1 MTVVTTADTS
11 QLYALA
17 ARHGLKLHGPLTVN
31 ELGLDYRIVIAT
43 VDDGRRWVLR
53 IPRRAEVSAKV
64 EPEARVLAML
74 KNRLPF
80 AVPDWRVANAEL
92 VAYPMLED
100 STAMVIQPGSSTPD
114 WVVPQDSEVFAES
127 FATALAALHA
137 VPISAAVD
145 AGMLI
150 RTPTQARQKVA
161 DDVDRVR
168 REFVVNDK
176 RLHRWQ
182 RWLDDDS
189 SWPDFS
195 VVVHGDLY
203 VGHVLI
209 DNTERVSGMI
219 DWSEARVDDPAI
231 DMAAQDSE
239 LPKLGH
245 VAGLSVERVS
255 SLKAVIGNV
264 AILGGPALG
273 GAAIG
278 LLGAAPTLGLTA
290 FCSVLAGLLG
300 AWVLPARAARTMT
313 TTATLSMRA
322 GVAFLWSEPLLR
334 PLFGIVMIFV
344 GIVGANGSVI
354 MPALF
359 VDAGRQVAE
368 LGLFSSMMGAGGLLG
383 IAIHASVGA
392 RISAQNWL
400 AVAFCGSA
408 VGSLLLSQL
417 PGVPVLMLLG
427 ALVGLLTGSVSPI
440 LNAAIYNRTPPELLG
455 RVLGTVS
462 AVMLSASPMV
472 MLAAGAFVDLAGP
485 LPGLV
490 VSAVFAG
497 LVALLSLRLQFAT
510 MAAAATASAPTHTE
524 GEH

>member
-1 MTVVTTADTS
+1 MP
-11 QLYALA
+11 LA
-17 ARHGLKLHGPLTVN
+17 PSRT
-31 ELGLDYRIVIAT
+31 LGLIAC
-43 VDDGRRWVLR
+43 VVLG
-53 IPRRAEVSAKV
+53 AAFD
-64 EPEARVLAML
+64 A
-74 KNRLPF
+74 
-80 AVPDWRVANAEL
+80 
-92 VAYPMLED
+92 
-100 STAMVIQPGSSTPD
+100 PG
-114 WVVPQDSEVFAES
+114 
-127 FATALAALHA
+127 
-137 VPISAAVD
+137 
-145 AGMLI
+145 
-150 RTPTQARQKVA
+150 
-161 DDVDRVR
+161 
-168 REFVVNDK
+168 
-176 RLHRWQ
+176 
-182 RWLDDDS
+182 
-189 SWPDFS
+189 
-195 VVVHGDLY
+195 
-203 VGHVLI
+203 
-209 DNTERVSGMI
+209 
-219 DWSEARVDDPAI
+219 
-231 DMAAQDSE
+231 MAAQDSE

-440 LNAAIYNRTPPELLG
+440 LNAAIYNRTPARTSRPGTRHGLGGDAVSLAHGYACGRRVCRPCWSAPWPRCIG
-455 RVLGTVS
+455 RVCGARGST
-462 AVMLSASPMV
+462 
-472 MLAAGAFVDLAGP
+472 LAPSSICYNGG
-485 LPGLV
+485 G
-490 VSAVFAG
+490 SH
-497 LVALLSLRLQFAT
+497 SLR
-510 MAAAATASAPTHTE
+510 PNPYRR
-524 GEH
+524 

>member
-1 MTVVTTADTS
+1 MSERRYSPLATLFAATFLFRIGNAVA
-11 QLYALA
+11 ALA
-17 ARHGLKLHGPLTVN
+17 LPWFVLSHTKSAAWAGATAASS
-31 ELGLDYRIVIAT
+31 VIAT
-43 VDDGRRWVLR
+43 IIGAWVGGGL
-53 IPRRAEVSAKV
+53 
-64 EPEARVLAML
+64 
-74 KNRLPF
+74 
-80 AVPDWRVANAEL
+80 
-92 VAYPMLED
+92 
-100 STAMVIQPGSSTPD
+100 
-114 WVVPQDSEVFAES
+114 
-127 FATALAALHA
+127 
-137 VPISAAVD
+137 
-145 AGMLI
+145 
-150 RTPTQARQKVA
+150 
-161 DDVDRVR
+161 VDRFGRAPVALISG
-168 REFVVNDK
+168 VVGGVAMASIP
-176 RLHRWQ
+176 L
-182 RWLDDDS
+182 LDAVGALS
-189 SWPDFS
+189 NTGLIAC
-195 VVVHGDLY
+195 VVLGAAFDAP
-203 VGHVLI
+203 G
-209 DNTERVSGMI
+209 
-219 DWSEARVDDPAI
+219 
-231 DMAAQDSE
+231 MAAQDSE

-273 GAAIG
+273 GRNRPAWRCANARADG
-278 LLGAAPTLGLTA
+278 VLLRPCRSARRVGA
-290 FCSVLAGLLG
+290 S
-300 AWVLPARAARTMT
+300 ARAARTMT

-455 RVLGTVS
+455 RVLGTVP

>member
-1 MTVVTTADTS
+1 M
-11 QLYALA
+11 
-17 ARHGLKLHGPLTVN
+17 
-31 ELGLDYRIVIAT
+31 
-43 VDDGRRWVLR
+43 
-53 IPRRAEVSAKV
+53 
-64 EPEARVLAML
+64 
-74 KNRLPF
+74 
-80 AVPDWRVANAEL
+80 
-92 VAYPMLED
+92 
-100 STAMVIQPGSSTPD
+100 
-114 WVVPQDSEVFAES
+114 PQDSEVFAES

-231 DMAAQDSE
+231 DMAAHLMVFGEEGLAKLLLTYEAAGGRVWPRLAHHIAERLAFGAVTYALFALDSGNEEYLAAAKAQLATSGMSERRYSPLATLFAATFLFRIGNAVAALALPWFVLSHTKSAAWAGATAASSVIATIIGAWVGGGLVDRFGRAPVALISGVVGGVAMASIPLLDAVGALSNTGLIACVVLGAAFDAPGMAAQDSE

-273 GAAIG
+273 GPQSA
-278 LLGAAPTLGLTA
+278 
-290 FCSVLAGLLG
+290 CLA
-300 AWVLPARAARTMT
+300 
-313 TTATLSMRA
+313 
-322 GVAFLWSEPLLR
+322 LR
-334 PLFGIVMIFV
+334 QRSG
-344 GIVGANGSVI
+344 
-354 MPALF
+354 
-359 VDAGRQVAE
+359 
-368 LGLFSSMMGAGGLLG
+368 
-383 IAIHASVGA
+383 
-392 RISAQNWL
+392 
-400 AVAFCGSA
+400 
-408 VGSLLLSQL
+408 
-417 PGVPVLMLLG
+417 
-427 ALVGLLTGSVSPI
+427 
-440 LNAAIYNRTPPELLG
+440 
-455 RVLGTVS
+455 
-462 AVMLSASPMV
+462 
-472 MLAAGAFVDLAGP
+472 
-485 LPGLV
+485 
-490 VSAVFAG
+490 
-497 LVALLSLRLQFAT
+497 
-510 MAAAATASAPTHTE
+510 
-524 GEH
+524 

>member
-1 MTVVTTADTS
+1 MSERRYSPLATLFAATFLFRIGNAVA
-11 QLYALA
+11 ALA
-17 ARHGLKLHGPLTVN
+17 LPWFVLSHTKSAAWAGATAASS
-31 ELGLDYRIVIAT
+31 VIAT
-43 VDDGRRWVLR
+43 IIGAWVGGGL
-53 IPRRAEVSAKV
+53 
-64 EPEARVLAML
+64 
-74 KNRLPF
+74 
-80 AVPDWRVANAEL
+80 
-92 VAYPMLED
+92 
-100 STAMVIQPGSSTPD
+100 
-114 WVVPQDSEVFAES
+114 
-127 FATALAALHA
+127 
-137 VPISAAVD
+137 
-145 AGMLI
+145 
-150 RTPTQARQKVA
+150 
-161 DDVDRVR
+161 VDRFGRAPVALISG
-168 REFVVNDK
+168 VVGGVAMASIP
-176 RLHRWQ
+176 L
-182 RWLDDDS
+182 LDAVGALS
-189 SWPDFS
+189 NTGLIAC
-195 VVVHGDLY
+195 VVLGAAFDAP
-203 VGHVLI
+203 G
-209 DNTERVSGMI
+209 
-219 DWSEARVDDPAI
+219 
-231 DMAAQDSE
+231 MAAQDSE

-322 GVAFLWSEPLLR
+322 GVAFS
-334 PLFGIVMIFV
+334 
-344 GIVGANGSVI
+344 GANPAAPSLWYSDDLRGHRWRQRQLI